1 MRQKAVN
8 FVMYDYLTVCKSKK
22 RVFFGLF
29 IAILC
34 ACLVGCGDHV
44 LPPSAKELTE
54 FEKAGPRHPD
64 VDAALLSR
72 ARGNGG
78 AYRVMPGEVIELT
91 MPAILQVV
99 TAEGTRGAAG
109 TVPYTCRVSE
119 KGTVTLPVVGEIEV
133 AGKTL
138 TQIESDVI
146 DAYYPKYATV
156 RPPVLVRLIERIEQI
171 PFMVIGLVNK
181 PGTFPYPP
189 DVQYNLMQ
197 AIAFADGL
205 NLNLEPRYATVYR
218 LKADGSIADVTLHIA
233 QDSKFVEASTTH
245 IKPGDVIAVEHTP
258 RTRTKAF
265 LDNVLRLNVGAYVN
279 TWDLWQ
285 D

>member
-8 FVMYDYLTVCKSKK
+8 FVTYDYLILYTLKK

-29 IAILC
+29 MAVLC
-34 ACLVGCGDHV
+34 ACLAGCGDQV

-64 VDAALLSR
+64 VDMALLPR
-72 ARGNGG
+72 ARSNGG

-119 KGTVTLPVVGEIEV
+119 KGTITLPVVGEIEV

-146 DAYYPKYATV
+146 DVYYPKYAVV
-156 RPPVLVRLIERIEQI
+156 RPSVLVRLIERLEQP
-171 PFMVIGLVNK
+171 PFTVIGLVNR

-197 AIAFADGL
+197 ALAFADGL
-205 NLNLEPRYATVYR
+205 NLDLEPRYATVYR

-245 IKPGDVIAVEHTP
+245 IKPGDVVAVEHTP

-265 LDNVLRLNVGAYVN
+265 LDRVLNINVGAYVPAD
-279 TWDLWQ
+279 DLWN